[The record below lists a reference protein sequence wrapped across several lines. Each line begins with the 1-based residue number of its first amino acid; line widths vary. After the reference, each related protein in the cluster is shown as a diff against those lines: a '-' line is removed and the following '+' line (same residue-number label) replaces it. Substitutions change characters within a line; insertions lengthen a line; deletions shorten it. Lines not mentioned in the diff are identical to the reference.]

1 MQAEI
6 DSLLSGAGLT
16 SEDEEAVQAELDAL
30 MATEESSPSP
40 IIDSRL
46 PTVPTTDPSETS
58 MDTQLTH
65 LFLFALL

>member
-16 SEDEEAVQAELDAL
+16 SEDEEAVQAELDAI
-30 MATEESSPSP
+30 MATGESSPSP

-46 PTVPTTDPSETS
+46 PTTDPSETS

-65 LFLFALL
+65 LFLFALT